1 MQGAERTWDDL
12 WCKIRPAVMTIF
24 YYFYMIITIITLL
37 VFVTVLNM
45 LCAVSYR
52 LIRGCITL
60 NTCLINNF
68 TVIHS
73 KLWHLEASKCDF
85 CHFRVPKMGT
95 TFTKT
100 HRITK
105 LSEVDNFFW

>member
-24 YYFYMIITIITLL
+24 CYFHMIVTIITLL

-52 LIRGCITL
+52 LIRVDW
-60 NTCLINNF
+60 F
-68 TVIHS
+68 MEFS
-73 KLWHLEASKCDF
+73 AEAERRSRKAIQ
-85 CHFRVPKMGT
+85 H
-95 TFTKT
+95 
-100 HRITK
+100 
-105 LSEVDNFFW
+105 